1 MSRCPH
7 FSSAPTLSIVSPLY
21 FRSAI
26 AQWTDFEVADHSLVY
41 GLATD
46 DVIALSLCQTLAINC
61 RNLSQ
66 RFESSRQILTNGVC
80 TSKFYLRKKNVL
92 LVVCPC
98 GTSPKI
104 GCELTGND
112 VLEKF
117 LPVLHLLI
125 SPNPQ
130 PRESLGH
137 HRRFHNQFPP
147 FCSVLHC
154 TLGLGESRPVH
165 SLMLS
170 SHLFFCVPCL
180 LSKFTKPCKMV
191 FARLMNGRNVR
202 ISSVCVSLRWSG
214 LRVVRLPFGAWH
226 VGTIF
231 LVGNMVFVR
240 DA

>member
-1 MSRCPH
+1 M
-7 FSSAPTLSIVSPLY
+7 
-21 FRSAI
+21 
-26 AQWTDFEVADHSLVY
+26 
-41 GLATD
+41 
-46 DVIALSLCQTLAINC
+46 
-61 RNLSQ
+61 
-66 RFESSRQILTNGVC
+66 
-80 TSKFYLRKKNVL
+80 L

-180 LSKFTKPCKMV
+180 PPSFTVPCKMV
-191 FARLMNGRNVR
+191 LLARPDERETCPYHFSLHLFMVASRSSCGPIAFWILVQ
-202 ISSVCVSLRWSG
+202 IS
-214 LRVVRLPFGAWH
+214 
-226 VGTIF
+226 
-231 LVGNMVFVR
+231 
-240 DA
+240 